1 MKDKINWG
9 VMGCGWIA
17 QQFADALNGTGDAV
31 LYAAAS
37 RSKAKA
43 DEFARKNKAHKAY
56 GSYNALVEDPDVDII
71 YIATPHSHHYAN
83 TKVCL
88 EAGKHVLCEKAFTI
102 NVMQVKE
109 LISLAKS
116 KGLFL
121 MEALWT
127 KFQPGMIKAKQLID
141 SGIIGDVIALDADF
155 GLKFKLDPKHRL
167 FNPYLAG
174 GVLLDI
180 GIYPLFLSLYMFGKP
195 RVLKAHS
202 KLDHNHIDLTT
213 SMIAEHK
220 NGTISN
226 LTSTSVANRP
236 VVAAFY
242 GTKGKLVFDNWW
254 FTPSN
259 FTVTLED
266 QDAEVHE
273 FPAIVNGYEYEIIE
287 SNKCLKEGKMES
299 DIMPHSFSILLMEM
313 MDEIR
318 KQCGITYPPE
328 LESINEPFGLSEMCS
343 HV

>member
-1 MKDKINWG
+1 MKQKINWG
-9 VMGCGWIA
+9 IMGCGWIA
-17 QQFADALNGTGDAV
+17 QQFVDALNGMEDAV
-31 LYAAAS
+31 PYAAAS
-37 RSKAKA
+37 RSQEKA
-43 DEFARKNKAHKAY
+43 DEFAKKNKVQKSY
-56 GSYNALVEDPDVDII
+56 GTYNALVADPDIDII
-71 YIATPHSHHYAN
+71 YIATPHSYHYAN

-88 EAGKHVLCEKAFTI
+88 EAGKNVLCEKAFTI
-102 NVMQVKE
+102 NTDQVLE
-109 LISLAKS
+109 LMKLAKS

-127 KFQPGMIKAKQLID
+127 KFQPGMIKAKELID
-141 SGIIGDVIALDADF
+141 SGIIGDVISMDADF
-155 GLKFKLDPKHRL
+155 GLKFEMDPNHRL

-195 RVLKAHS
+195 KVLKAHS
-202 KLDHNHIDLTT
+202 KLDSNHIDLTT

-220 NGTISN
+220 SGTISN
-226 LTSTSVANRP
+226 LTSTSMASRP

-242 GTKGKLVFDNWW
+242 GSKGKLVFDNWW

-259 FTVTLED
+259 FTVTLDD
-266 QDAEVHE
+266 QEAKVYE

-287 SNKCLKEGKMES
+287 SNKCLREGKVES

-318 KQCGITYPPE
+318 RQCGIVYPKE
-328 LESINEPFGLSEMCS
+328 IESIDNPYGISEM
-343 HV
+343 